1 MGGMEVFLPLLEHV
15 EFDESKSCETLNG
28 EQKMMQV
35 KTDEK
40 STSRF
45 VCTVQFPRKAL
56 DFKFLKKAPLVKFL
70 RIAPCV
76 QIL

>member
-1 MGGMEVFLPLLEHV
+1 MFLPLLEHV
-15 EFDESKSCETLNG
+15 EFDESKCCETLNG
-28 EQKMMQV
+28 EQKIMQV

-56 DFKFLKKAPLVKFL
+56 DFKFLKKTPHVKFRRL
-70 RIAPCV
+70 APW
-76 QIL
+76 IRFL